1 MLEKAYDPKPVEE
14 KRLASWDAA
23 QLSRSV
29 PGAKPPFTI
38 VIPPPN
44 VTGALHIGHAL
55 NNSLQDAFIRHHR
68 MKGEEA
74 CWVPGCDHGGIA
86 TQNVMEKQL
95 KAEKIDRHALGRD
108 AFLERMQVWTRDCK
122 KTILGQLHRL
132 GASLDWKREAF
143 TMDEERGKAVF
154 HAFKTLWERG
164 LIYRGE
170 RLVNWCVRCG
180 TALSDIEVERE
191 ERKGAL
197 YHIHYPL
204 EGGGEGA
211 VVATTR
217 PITMFGDTAVAIN
230 PKDKRWTHLIGKRV
244 LIPFTNRSIPIIEDT
259 YVDFEFG
266 TGCLKV
272 TPAHDQNDWEI
283 GQRHKL
289 PAIKVLGRDGKLT
302 DWAGQ
307 YAGLSR
313 EKAHDQVIAD
323 LESEKYLRKKED
335 HKSAVQICYRCSSI
349 IEPLLSFQWFVNQIE
364 LAKAPL
370 KALDSGEFKIYP
382 TSWVKPYRDW
392 LVNIKD
398 WCVSRQIWW
407 GHRIPV
413 WYCLTCTNP
422 IAYLGTEVQLKS
434 GKDAGMQVKQ
444 YLAGSILEGGISF
457 DELLALNPFFEFEA
471 GKDVDAKSIASFPG
485 LKVSQTKPDTC
496 KTCGKNHWY
505 QDSDVLDTWFS
516 SALWPLA
523 VFGWPEKTKDLA
535 YYYPTSTLVTGYEI
549 LYLWVARMQMMGHA
563 FMDKPAFPD
572 AVIHG
577 IVRDKSGKKM
587 SKSLGNVID
596 PLVMMEKHGT
606 DALRFA
612 LMAQAHPG
620 KDIAFDEQ
628 TVVGARNFVNKLWN
642 STRFVLMNL
651 PETPA
656 VYSLGSKN
664 LEFADRWILSRYQRV
679 VSHAQASLDA
689 YDPAAA
695 AQELYV
701 FLWDEFCAWYI
712 ELAKGRLTGAEGESK
727 DAVRAILVHILAGS
741 LKALHPIMPFVTEE
755 LYAEIK
761 AYAGESAEFIL
772 RGGYPVLD
780 GSRVNPEVEKE
791 MSLVM
796 GAVTSI
802 RSLRSQLNVPP
813 GLKIKAVAEGP
824 FAAALLGKHR
834 AYALLLAQL
843 ESLEPMNGG
852 RPAQSATAVA
862 DGVTFHI
869 PLAGVIDFA
878 KERER
883 LAKDLA
889 KAEGD
894 IEKCAAKLKNLSAAA
909 SAPAEKVAEAKE
921 QHDAAAARRDRLKE
935 TIAVLS

>member
-14 KRLASWDAA
+14 ARLASWDAA
-23 QLSRSV
+23 GLSRSS
-29 PGAKPPFTI
+29 PSEKPPYTI

-68 MKGEEA
+68 MLGQES

-95 KAEKIDRHALGRD
+95 KAEKIDRHAFGRD

-132 GASLDWKREAF
+132 GASLDWQREAF
-143 TMDEERGKAVF
+143 TMDEPRAKAVF

-197 YHIHYPL
+197 YHIHYKNVD
-204 EGGGEGA
+204 GGEGI

-230 PKDKRWTHLIGKRV
+230 PKDDRWRHMVGKKV
-244 LIPFTNRSIPIIEDT
+244 LIPFIDRPIPIVEDS
-259 YVDFEFG
+259 YVEFELG
-266 TGCLKV
+266 TGALKV
-272 TPAHDQNDWEI
+272 TPAHDQNDWEL
-283 GQRHKL
+283 GERHKL
-289 PAIKVLGRDGKLT
+289 PAIKAIGPDGKLT
-302 DWAGQ
+302 EAAGP

-313 EKAHDQVIAD
+313 EKAQDQVVAD
-323 LESEKYLRKKED
+323 LEAQGFLRKKED
-335 HKSAVQICYRCSSI
+335 HKSAVQTCYRCSSV
-349 IEPLLSFQWFVNQIE
+349 IEPLLSLQWFVKQTE

-370 KALDSGEFKIYP
+370 KALDAGEFKIYP
-382 TSWVKPYRDW
+382 KNWEKPYRDW
-392 LVNIKD
+392 LVNMKD

-413 WYCLTCTNP
+413 WY
-422 IAYLGTEVQLKS
+422 
-434 GKDAGMQVKQ
+434 KDGEKPLVSLESPGAGW
-444 YLAGSILEGGISF
+444 
-457 DELLALNPFFEFEA
+457 
-471 GKDVDAKSIASFPG
+471 
-485 LKVSQTKPDTC
+485 T
-496 KTCGKNHWY
+496 
-505 QDSDVLDTWFS
+505 QDPDVLDTWFS

-523 VFGWPEKTKDLA
+523 VFGWPDQSKDLA

-549 LYLWVARMQMMGHA
+549 LFLWVARMQMMGHA
-563 FMDKPAFPD
+563 FMGKPAFPD

-587 SKSLGNVID
+587 SKSLGNVVD
-596 PLVMMEKHGT
+596 PLQMMDKYGT

-612 LMAQAHPG
+612 LMVQAHPG

-628 TVVGARNFVNKLWN
+628 TVVSARNFVNKLWN

-651 PETPA
+651 PETPS
-656 VYSLGSKN
+656 VYRLGAKP
-664 LEFADRWILSRYQRV
+664 LETADAWILSRCQ
-679 VSHAQASLDA
+679 ATLAKAKASLDE

-695 AQELYV
+695 AGALYV

-712 ELAKGRLTGAEGESK
+712 ELAKGRLTGPECEAK
-727 DAVRAILVHILAGS
+727 DAARAVLVQVLAAS

-755 LYAEIK
+755 MYSALK
-761 AYAGESAEFIL
+761 VYAGESTEFIL
-772 RGGYPVLD
+772 LGGYQSLAGD
-780 GSRVNPEVEKE
+780 WSNPEVEKE
-791 MSLVM
+791 MSQLM
-796 GAVTSI
+796 AAVTSI

-813 GLKIKAVAEGP
+813 GLKIKAVVDGP
-824 FAAALLGKHR
+824 FAPALLGKHR
-834 AYALLLAQL
+834 AYAVLLAQL
-843 ESLEPMNGG
+843 ESLEPMNGA

-862 DGVTFHI
+862 EGATFFI

-894 IEKCAAKLKNLSAAA
+894 IEKCEAKLRNLSAAA
-909 SAPAEKVAEAKE
+909 SAPPEKVAEAKE
-921 QHDAAAARRDRLKE
+921 QRDGALARRDRLKE
-935 TIAVLS
+935 TVAILS

>member
-1 MLEKAYDPKPVEE
+1 MLDKAYDPKPVEE
-14 KRLASWDAA
+14 ARLASWDAA
-23 QLSRSV
+23 KLSHSEPRE
-29 PGAKPPFTI
+29 GARPFTI

-68 MKGEEA
+68 MLGQEA

-95 KAEKIDRHALGRD
+95 KAEKVDRHALGRE

-132 GASLDWKREAF
+132 GASLDWQREAF
-143 TMDEERGKAVF
+143 TMDEPRANAVY

-197 YHIHYPL
+197 YHIHYKNVD
-204 EGGGEGA
+204 GGDGI

-217 PITMFGDTAVAIN
+217 PVTMFGDTAVAIN
-230 PKDKRWTHLIGKRV
+230 PKDPRWKHMVGKTV
-244 LIPFTNRSIPIIEDT
+244 LIPLIDRPIPIVEDS

-266 TGCLKV
+266 TGGLKV
-272 TPAHDQNDWEI
+272 TPAHDQNDWEL
-283 GQRHKL
+283 GERHKL
-289 PAIKVLGRDGKLT
+289 PAIKAIGPDGKLT
-302 DWAGQ
+302 EAAGP

-313 EKAHDQVIAD
+313 EKAHDAVVAD
-323 LESEKYLRKKED
+323 LEAKGYLRKKED
-335 HKSAVQICYRCSSI
+335 HKSAVQTCYRCGSV
-349 IEPLLSFQWFVNQIE
+349 IEPLLSLQWFVKQTE

-370 KALDSGEFKIYP
+370 KALDAGEFKIYP
-382 TSWVKPYRDW
+382 KNWEKPYRDW

-413 WYCLTCTNP
+413 WYKDGEKP
-422 IAYLGTEVQLKS
+422 VVSLGS
-434 GKDAGMQVKQ
+434 PGAGW
-444 YLAGSILEGGISF
+444 
-457 DELLALNPFFEFEA
+457 
-471 GKDVDAKSIASFPG
+471 
-485 LKVSQTKPDTC
+485 T
-496 KTCGKNHWY
+496 
-505 QDSDVLDTWFS
+505 QDPDVLDTWFS

-563 FMDKPAFPD
+563 FLDKPAFPD

-587 SKSLGNVID
+587 SKSLGNVVD
-596 PLVMMEKHGT
+596 PLLMMDKHGT

-612 LMAQAHPG
+612 LMAQANPG

-651 PETPA
+651 PEAPA
-656 VYSLGSKN
+656 VYTLSSKN
-664 LEFADRWILSRYQRV
+664 LEAADRWILSRYQRV
-679 VSHAQASLDA
+679 IARSQASLSE

-712 ELAKGRLTGAEGESK
+712 ELAKGRLTGPEGEGK
-727 DAVRAILVHILAGS
+727 DAVRAVLVQVIAGS
-741 LKALHPIMPFVTEE
+741 LKLLHPIMPFVTEE
-755 LYAEIK
+755 LYAAVK
-761 AYAGESAEFIL
+761 PFAGESAEFIL
-772 RGGYPVLD
+772 KGGYPKLAD
-780 GSRVNPEVEKE
+780 DWSDPGIEKE
-791 MSLVM
+791 MSEVM
-796 GAVTSI
+796 GAVSAI

-813 GLKIKAVAEGP
+813 GLKIKAVFEGDVRQRP
-824 FAAALLGKHR
+824 
-834 AYALLLAQL
+834 YVLLLAQL
-843 ESLEPMNGG
+843 ESLEPMNGA

-862 DGVTFHI
+862 DGATFHI

-894 IEKCAAKLKNLSAAA
+894 IEKCEAKLKNLSAAA

-921 QHDAAAARRDRLKE
+921 QRDAALARRDRLKE

>member
-1 MLEKAYDPKPVEE
+1 MLEKAYEPKPVEE

-23 QLSRSV
+23 GLGRSE
-29 PGAKPPFTI
+29 PRDGAKPYTI

-55 NNSLQDAFIRHHR
+55 NNSLQDSFIRHHR

-74 CWVPGCDHGGIA
+74 CWVPGTDHGGIA

-108 AFLERMQVWTRDCK
+108 AFLDRMQNWTRDCK

-132 GASLDWKREAF
+132 GSTLDWKREAF
-143 TMDEERGKAVF
+143 TMDEARGKAVYE
-154 HAFKTLWERG
+154 AFKTLWERG

-197 YHIHYPL
+197 YHIHYPQPDGS
-204 EGGGEGA
+204 EGV

-217 PITMFGDTAVAIN
+217 PITMFGDTAVAVN
-230 PKDKRWTHLIGKRV
+230 PKDERWKHMVGKTV
-244 LIPFTNRSIPIIEDT
+244 LIPFIDRAIPVVEDS
-259 YVDFEFG
+259 YVEFELG
-266 TGCLKV
+266 TGALKV
-272 TPAHDQNDWEI
+272 TPAHDQNDWEL
-283 GQRHKL
+283 GERHKL
-289 PAIKVLGRDGKLT
+289 PAIKAIGPDGKLT
-302 DWAGQ
+302 EAAGG

-313 EKAHDQVIAD
+313 EKAQDQIVAD
-323 LESEKYLRKKED
+323 LEAQGFLRKKED
-335 HKSAVQICYRCSSI
+335 HKSAVQTCYRCGSV
-349 IEPLLSFQWFVNQIE
+349 IEPLLSLQWFVKQTE

-370 KALDSGEFKIYP
+370 AALDAGEFKIYP
-382 TSWVKPYRDW
+382 ANWAKPYRDW

-413 WYCLTCTNP
+413 WYKDGEKPAVSLTSP
-422 IAYLGTEVQLKS
+422 G
-434 GKDAGMQVKQ
+434 AGW
-444 YLAGSILEGGISF
+444 
-457 DELLALNPFFEFEA
+457 
-471 GKDVDAKSIASFPG
+471 
-485 LKVSQTKPDTC
+485 T
-496 KTCGKNHWY
+496 
-505 QDSDVLDTWFS
+505 QDPDVLDTWFS

-523 VFGWPEKTKDLA
+523 VFGWPAQTKDLA

-563 FMDKPAFPD
+563 FLGKPAFPD

-587 SKSLGNVID
+587 SKSLGNVVD
-596 PLVMMEKHGT
+596 PLVMMDKHGT

-612 LMAQAHPG
+612 LLAQAFPG

-628 TVVGARNFVNKLWN
+628 SVVGARNFVNKLWN

-651 PETPA
+651 PETPV
-656 VYSLGSKN
+656 VYGIDSKN
-664 LEFADRWILSRYQRV
+664 LETADLWILSRC
-679 VSHAQASLDA
+679 QATLAKAKASMDE

-695 AQELYV
+695 AGALYV

-712 ELAKGRLTGAEGESK
+712 ELAKGRLTGAEGAGK
-727 DAVRAILVHILAGS
+727 DAVRAVLVRVLAAS

-755 LYAEIK
+755 LYGAIK
-761 AYAGESAEFIL
+761 AYAGENAEFIL
-772 RGGYPVLD
+772 RAGYKGLD
-780 GSRVNPEVEKE
+780 GDWANPAVEKE
-791 MSLVM
+791 MARVM
-796 GAVTSI
+796 AAVTSI

-824 FAAALLGKHR
+824 FASDLIGKHR

-843 ESLEPMNGG
+843 ESLEPMNGA
-852 RPAQSATAVA
+852 RPDQSATAVA

-869 PLAGVIDFA
+869 PLAGVVDFA

-883 LAKDLA
+883 LNKDLA
-889 KAEGD
+889 KAESD

-909 SAPAEKVAEAKE
+909 SAPADKVAEAKE
-921 QHDAAAARRDRLKE
+921 QHDAAVTRRDRLKE

>member
-14 KRLASWDAA
+14 ARLASWDAA
-23 QLSRSV
+23 GLSHSEPRD
-29 PGAKPPFTI
+29 GGRPFTI

-68 MKGEEA
+68 MLGQEA

-132 GASLDWKREAF
+132 GASLDWQREAF
-143 TMDEERGKAVF
+143 TMDEPRAKAVF

-197 YHIHYPL
+197 YHIHYKNAD
-204 EGGGEGA
+204 GGEGI

-230 PKDKRWTHLIGKRV
+230 PKDDRWRHMVGKKV
-244 LIPFTNRSIPIIEDT
+244 LIPFIDRPIPVIEDS
-259 YVDFEFG
+259 YVEFELG
-266 TGCLKV
+266 TGALKV
-272 TPAHDQNDWEI
+272 TPAHDQNDWEL
-283 GQRHKL
+283 GERHAL
-289 PAIKVLGRDGKLT
+289 AAIKAIGPDGKLT
-302 DWAGQ
+302 AAAGP

-313 EKAHDQVIAD
+313 EKAQDQVVAD
-323 LESEKYLRKKED
+323 LEAQGYLRKKED
-335 HKSAVQICYRCSSI
+335 HKSAVQTCYRCGSV
-349 IEPLLSFQWFVNQIE
+349 IEPLLSLQWFVKQTE

-370 KALDSGEFKIYP
+370 KALDAGEFKIYP
-382 TSWVKPYRDW
+382 RNWEKPYRDW

-413 WYCLTCTNP
+413 WY
-422 IAYLGTEVQLKS
+422 
-434 GKDAGMQVKQ
+434 KDGEKPLVSLESPGAGW
-444 YLAGSILEGGISF
+444 
-457 DELLALNPFFEFEA
+457 
-471 GKDVDAKSIASFPG
+471 
-485 LKVSQTKPDTC
+485 T
-496 KTCGKNHWY
+496 
-505 QDSDVLDTWFS
+505 QDPDVLDTWFS

-523 VFGWPEKTKDLA
+523 VFGWPDQSKDLA

-587 SKSLGNVID
+587 SKSLGNVVD
-596 PLVMMEKHGT
+596 PLAMMDKYGT

-612 LMAQAHPG
+612 LMVQAHPG

-628 TVVGARNFVNKLWN
+628 TVVSARNFVNKLWN

-651 PETPA
+651 PETPPA
-656 VYSLGSKN
+656 GGYTLSKLSSGR
-664 LEFADRWILSRYQRV
+664 LETADAWILSRYQATLAKAR
-679 VSHAQASLDA
+679 ASLDA

-695 AQELYV
+695 AEALYV

-712 ELAKGRLTGAEGESK
+712 ELAKGRLLGVEGEDK
-727 DAVRAILVHILAGS
+727 DNARTILVQVLTGS

-755 LYAEIK
+755 IYAALK
-761 AYAGESAEFIL
+761 PYAGETAVFVL
-772 RGGYPVLD
+772 KGGYHKLD
-780 GSRVNPEVEKE
+780 CDWSNPEIEKE
-791 MSLVM
+791 MSRVM
-796 GAVTSI
+796 SAVTSI

-824 FAAALLGKHR
+824 FAQAVVARHR
-834 AYALLLAQL
+834 AYAMSLAQL
-843 ESLEPMNGG
+843 ESVELGS
-852 RPAQSATAVA
+852 RPPQSATAVA
-862 DGVTFHI
+862 DGVTFFI

-894 IEKCAAKLKNLSAAA
+894 IEKCEAKLKNLSAAA
-909 SAPAEKVAEAKE
+909 SAPAEKVAEAGE
-921 QHDAAAARRDRLKE
+921 QRDAALARRDRLKE

>member
-1 MLEKAYDPKPVEE
+1 MLDKAYDPKPVEE
-14 KRLASWDAA
+14 ARLASWDAA
-23 QLSRSV
+23 GLSHSEPRPDSR
-29 PGAKPPFTI
+29 PFTI

-68 MKGEEA
+68 MLGQES

-95 KAEKIDRHALGRD
+95 KAEKVDRHALGRE

-132 GASLDWKREAF
+132 GASLDWQREAF
-143 TMDEERGKAVF
+143 TMDEPRANAVY

-197 YHIHYPL
+197 YHIHYKNAD
-204 EGGGEGA
+204 GGEGI

-217 PITMFGDTAVAIN
+217 PVTMFGDTAVAVN
-230 PKDKRWTHLIGKRV
+230 PKDDRWKHMVGKKV
-244 LIPFTNRSIPIIEDT
+244 LIPLIDRPIPIVEDS

-266 TGCLKV
+266 TGGLKV
-272 TPAHDQNDWEI
+272 TPAHDQNDWEL
-283 GQRHKL
+283 GERHKL
-289 PAIKVLGRDGKLT
+289 PAIKAIGPDGKLT
-302 DWAGQ
+302 EAAGP

-313 EKAHDQVIAD
+313 EKAHDAVVAD
-323 LESEKYLRKKED
+323 LEAKGYLRKKED
-335 HKSAVQICYRCSSI
+335 HKSAVQTCYRCGSV
-349 IEPLLSFQWFVNQIE
+349 IEPLLSLQWFVKQTE

-370 KALDSGEFKIYP
+370 KALDEGAFKIYP
-382 TSWVKPYRDW
+382 KNWEKPYRDW

-413 WYCLTCTNP
+413 WYKDGEKP
-422 IAYLGTEVQLKS
+422 VVSLGS
-434 GKDAGMQVKQ
+434 PGAGW
-444 YLAGSILEGGISF
+444 
-457 DELLALNPFFEFEA
+457 
-471 GKDVDAKSIASFPG
+471 
-485 LKVSQTKPDTC
+485 T
-496 KTCGKNHWY
+496 
-505 QDSDVLDTWFS
+505 QDPDVLDTWFS

-563 FMDKPAFPD
+563 FLDKPAFPD

-587 SKSLGNVID
+587 SKSLGNVVD
-596 PLVMMEKHGT
+596 PLLMMDKYGT

-612 LMAQAHPG
+612 LMVNAHPG

-628 TVVGARNFVNKLWN
+628 TVVAARNFVNKLWN

-651 PETPA
+651 PETAPA
-656 VYSLGSKN
+656 GGYK
-664 LEFADRWILSRYQRV
+664 LEKLSQGRLETADAWILSRYQ
-679 VSHAQASLDA
+679 STLAKAQASLGA

-695 AQELYV
+695 AEALYV

-712 ELAKGRLTGAEGESK
+712 ELAKGRLLGAEGEDK
-727 DAVRAILVHILAGS
+727 DVARTILVQVLTGS
-741 LKALHPIMPFVTEE
+741 LKALHPLMPFVTEE
-755 LYAEIK
+755 IYAALK
-761 AYAGESAEFIL
+761 PYAGETAEFVHK
-772 RGGYPVLD
+772 GGYPKLGFD
-780 GSRVNPEVEKE
+780 WSNPAVEKE
-791 MSLVM
+791 MGQVM
-796 GAVTSI
+796 AAVTSI

-824 FAAALLGKHR
+824 FAEAVIGKHR
-834 AYALLLAQL
+834 AYALALAQL
-843 ESLEPMNGG
+843 ESVEAVNGG

-862 DGVTFHI
+862 DGVTFFI
-869 PLAGVIDFA
+869 PLAGVIDFD

-894 IEKCAAKLKNLSAAA
+894 IEKCEAKLKNLSAAA
-909 SAPAEKVAEAKE
+909 SAPAEKVAEAKG
-921 QHDAAAARRDRLKE
+921 QRDAALARRDRLKE

>member
-1 MLEKAYDPKPVEE
+1 MLDKAYDPKPVEDARLSSWE
-14 KRLASWDAA
+14 KAG
-23 QLSRSV
+23 LSHSAPRE
-29 PGAKPPFTI
+29 GGRPFTI

-55 NNSLQDAFIRHHR
+55 NNSLQDAFIRHQR
-68 MKGEEA
+68 LKGAEA

-95 KAEKIDRHALGRD
+95 KAEKVDRHALGRE
-108 AFLERMQVWTRDCK
+108 AFLERMQAWTRDCK
-122 KTILGQLHRL
+122 KTILGQLRRL
-132 GASLDWKREAF
+132 GCSLDWQREAF
-143 TMDEERGKAVF
+143 TMDEVRAKAVF

-164 LIYRGE
+164 LVYRGE

-204 EGGGEGA
+204 EGGGEGP

-217 PITMFGDTAVAIN
+217 PITMFGDTAVAVN
-230 PKDKRWTHLIGKRV
+230 PKDGRWTHLVGKKV
-244 LIPFTNRSIPIIEDT
+244 LIPLIDRPIPVIEDS

-272 TPAHDQNDWEI
+272 TPAHDQNDWDLGE
-283 GQRHKL
+283 RHKL
-289 PAIKVLGRDGKLT
+289 PAIKAIGPDGKLSEA
-302 DWAGQ
+302 AGP

-313 EKAHDQVIAD
+313 EKAQDAVVAD
-323 LESEKYLRKKED
+323 LEAKGFLRKKED
-335 HKSAVQICYRCSSI
+335 HRSAVQTCYRCASV
-349 IEPLLSFQWFVNQIE
+349 IEPLLSLQWFVKQTE

-370 KALDSGEFKIYP
+370 KALDEGAFRIYP
-382 TSWVKPYRDW
+382 KNWEKPYRDW

-413 WYCLTCTNP
+413 WY
-422 IAYLGTEVQLKS
+422 
-434 GKDAGMQVKQ
+434 KDGEKPAV
-444 YLAGSILEGGISF
+444 SLES
-457 DELLALNPFFEFEA
+457 
-471 GKDVDAKSIASFPG
+471 PG
-485 LKVSQTKPDTC
+485 PGWT
-496 KTCGKNHWY
+496 
-505 QDSDVLDTWFS
+505 QDPDVLDTWFS

-563 FMDKPAFPD
+563 FMDEPAFPD

-587 SKSLGNVID
+587 SKSLGNVVD
-596 PLVMMEKHGT
+596 PLVMMEKYGT

-612 LMAQAHPG
+612 LMVNAHPG

-628 TVVGARNFVNKLWN
+628 TVVAARNFVNKLWN

-651 PETPA
+651 PAQAPA
-656 VYSLGSKN
+656 GGYSLDKLRGRR
-664 LEFADRWILSRYQRV
+664 LETADAWVLSRYQ
-679 VSHAQASLDA
+679 HALQSAKKSLDG

-695 AQELYV
+695 AEALYV

-712 ELAKGRLTGAEGESK
+712 ELAKGRLLGADGEDK
-727 DAVRAILVHILAGS
+727 DVARTILVQVLTGS

-755 LYAEIK
+755 IYAAVK
-761 AYAGESAEFIL
+761 PYAGESAEFVL
-772 RGGYPVLD
+772 KGGYQKFD
-780 GSRVNPEVEKE
+780 SDWSSPEVEKE
-791 MSLVM
+791 MSQVM
-796 GAVTSI
+796 GAVASI

-824 FAAALLGKHR
+824 FAEAVIGRHR
-834 AYALLLAQL
+834 AYAMSLAQL
-843 ESLEPMNGG
+843 ESIEPVDGG
-852 RPAQSATAVA
+852 RPPQSATAVA
-862 DGVTFHI
+862 EGVTFFI

-894 IEKCAAKLKNLSAAA
+894 IEKCEAKLRNLSAAA

-921 QHDAAAARRDRLKE
+921 QRDSALARRDRLKE

>member
-1 MLEKAYDPKPVEE
+1 MLDKAYDPKPVEE

-23 QLSRSV
+23 KLSHSEPRD
-29 PGAKPPFTI
+29 GKKPYTI

-108 AFLERMQVWTRDCK
+108 AFLERMQTWTRDCK

-132 GASLDWKREAF
+132 GSTLDWQREAF
-143 TMDEERGKAVF
+143 TMDEPRAQAVY

-191 ERKGAL
+191 ERKGHL
-197 YHIHYPL
+197 YHIHYRQPDGS
-204 EGGGEGA
+204 EGV

-217 PITMFGDTAVAIN
+217 PITMFGDTAVAVN
-230 PKDKRWTHLIGKRV
+230 PKDKRWTHMVGKTV
-244 LIPFTNRSIPIIEDT
+244 LIPFIDRPIPVIEDS
-259 YVDFEFG
+259 YVEFELG
-266 TGCLKV
+266 TGALKV
-272 TPAHDQNDWEI
+272 TPAHDQNDWEL
-283 GQRHKL
+283 GERHKL
-289 PAIKVLGRDGKLT
+289 AAIKAIGPDGKLT
-302 DWAGQ
+302 EAAGV

-313 EKAHDQVIAD
+313 EKAQDQIVAD
-323 LESEKYLRKKED
+323 LEAQGFLRKKED
-335 HKSAVQICYRCSSI
+335 HKSAVQTCYRCGSV
-349 IEPLLSFQWFVNQIE
+349 IEPLLSLQWFVKQTE

-370 KALDSGEFKIYP
+370 KALDAGEFKIYP
-382 TSWVKPYRDW
+382 KNWEKPYRDW

-413 WYCLTCTNP
+413 WY
-422 IAYLGTEVQLKS
+422 
-434 GKDAGMQVKQ
+434 KDGEKPLVSLESPGAGW
-444 YLAGSILEGGISF
+444 
-457 DELLALNPFFEFEA
+457 
-471 GKDVDAKSIASFPG
+471 
-485 LKVSQTKPDTC
+485 T
-496 KTCGKNHWY
+496 
-505 QDSDVLDTWFS
+505 QDPDVLDTWFS

-523 VFGWPEKTKDLA
+523 VFGWPAQTKDLA

-563 FMDKPAFPD
+563 FLDKPAFPD

-596 PLVMMEKHGT
+596 PLLMMDKHGT

-612 LMAQAHPG
+612 LMAQAFPG

-628 TVVGARNFVNKLWN
+628 SVVGARNFVNKLWN

-656 VYSLGSKN
+656 VYR
-664 LEFADRWILSRYQRV
+664 LEARKFEVADRWILSRC
-679 VSHAQASLDA
+679 QAALAKAKASMDE

-695 AQELYV
+695 AGVLYV

-712 ELAKGRLTGAEGESK
+712 ELAKGRLTGAEGEGK
-727 DAVRAILVHILAGS
+727 DAARAVLVQVLAAS
-741 LKALHPIMPFVTEE
+741 LKAMHPIMPFVTEE
-755 LYAEIK
+755 LYAAIK

-772 RGGYPVLD
+772 RGGYQSLAGDWAAPD
-780 GSRVNPEVEKE
+780 IEKE
-791 MSLVM
+791 MGQVM
-796 GAVTSI
+796 AAVTSI

-813 GLKIKAVAEGP
+813 GLKIKAVVDGP
-824 FAAALLGKHR
+824 FAAALLGKHK

-862 DGVTFHI
+862 DGAVFHI
-869 PLAGVIDFA
+869 PLAGIIDFA

-889 KAEGD
+889 KAESD
-894 IEKCAAKLKNLSAAA
+894 IEKCEAKLKNLSAAA
-909 SAPAEKVAEAKE
+909 TAPAEKVAEARE
-921 QHDAAAARRDRLKE
+921 QRDGALARRDRLKE

>member
-1 MLEKAYDPKPVEE
+1 MLEKAYDPKPVEAA
-14 KRLASWDAA
+14 RLASWDAA
-23 QLSRSV
+23 KLSHSEPRAGGR
-29 PGAKPPFTI
+29 PYAI

-55 NNSLQDAFIRHHR
+55 NNALQDALIRHQR
-68 MKGEEA
+68 MMGRES
-74 CWVPGCDHGGIA
+74 CWVPGTDHGGIA
-86 TQNVMEKQL
+86 TQNVMEKLL
-95 KAEKIDRHALGRD
+95 KAEKTDRRALGRD
-108 AFLERMQVWTRDCK
+108 AFLERMRSWTRDCK

-132 GASLDWKREAF
+132 GCALDWEREAF
-143 TMDEERGKAVF
+143 TMDEPRAKAVY

-197 YHIHYPL
+197 YHIHYPM
-204 EGGGEGA
+204 EGGGEGL

-217 PITMFGDTAVAIN
+217 PITMFGDAAVAVN
-230 PKDKRWTHLIGKRV
+230 PKDPRWKHMVGRNV
-244 LIPFTNRSIPIIEDT
+244 LIPFIDRSIPVIADA

-266 TGCLKV
+266 TGALKV

-283 GQRHKL
+283 GERHKL
-289 PAIKVLGRDGKLT
+289 PAIKAVGPEGKLT
-302 DWAGQ
+302 EAAGP

-313 EKAHDQVIAD
+313 EKAHDQVVAD
-323 LESEKYLRKKED
+323 LEARGFLRKKED
-335 HKSAVQICYRCSSI
+335 HKSAVQTCYRCLSV
-349 IEPLLSFQWFVNQIE
+349 IEPLLSLQWFVKQTE

-370 KALDSGEFKIYP
+370 KSLDAGEFKIYP
-382 TSWVKPYRDW
+382 RNWEKPYRDW

-413 WYCLTCTNP
+413 WY
-422 IAYLGTEVQLKS
+422 
-434 GKDAGMQVKQ
+434 KDGEKP
-444 YLAGSILEGGISF
+444 L
-457 DELLALNPFFEFEA
+457 
-471 GKDVDAKSIASFPG
+471 
-485 LKVSQTKPDTC
+485 VSQASPGAGWT
-496 KTCGKNHWY
+496 
-505 QDSDVLDTWFS
+505 QDPDVLDTWFS

-523 VFGWPEKTKDLA
+523 VFGWPEKTADLA

-549 LYLWVARMQMMGHA
+549 LYLWVARMQMMGLA
-563 FMDKPAFPD
+563 FEGKVPFAD

-596 PLVMMEKHGT
+596 PLLMMDKHGT

-612 LMAQAHPG
+612 LLAQAHPG

-628 TVVGARNFVNKLWN
+628 SVVGARNFVNKLWN

-651 PETPA
+651 PEAPPA
-656 VYSLGSKN
+656 GGYT
-664 LEFADRWILSRYQRV
+664 LEKLPHGRLETADAWILSRYQATLAKAR
-679 VSHAQASLDA
+679 AALDA

-695 AQELYV
+695 AEALYA

-712 ELAKGRLTGAEGESK
+712 ELAKGRLLGADGEGKEN
-727 DAVRAILVHILAGS
+727 ARTILVQVLTGS
-741 LKALHPIMPFVTEE
+741 LKALHPVMPFVTEE
-755 LYAEIK
+755 IYAALK
-761 AYAGESAEFIL
+761 PHAGEAAEFVL
-772 RGGYPVLD
+772 KGGYHRLD
-780 GSRVNPEVEKE
+780 RDRSDAEVEKQ
-791 MSLVM
+791 MSRVM
-796 GAVTSI
+796 SAVAAI

-824 FAAALLGKHR
+824 FARDLIGKHR
-834 AYALLLAQL
+834 AYAMSLAQL
-843 ESLEPMNGG
+843 ESIEPVNGG

-862 DGVTFHI
+862 EGVTFFI
-869 PLAGVIDFA
+869 PLAGVIDFE

-883 LAKDLA
+883 LSKDLA
-889 KAEGD
+889 KAESD
-894 IEKCAAKLKNLSAAA
+894 VAKCAVKLGNLSAAA
-909 SAPAEKVAEAKE
+909 GVPAEKVAQAQE
-921 QHDAAAARRDRLKE
+921 QHGAALARRDRLKE

>member
-1 MLEKAYDPKPVEE
+1 MLDKAYDPKPVEE
-14 KRLASWDAA
+14 KRLAAWKG
-23 QLSRSV
+23 LSKSS
-29 PGAKPPFTI
+29 PSSKAPYTI

-68 MKGEEA
+68 MKGEET

-95 KAEKIDRHALGRD
+95 KAEGKSRFDLGRE
-108 AFLERMQVWTRDCK
+108 AFLARMQDWTRECK

-132 GASLDWKREAF
+132 GASLDWDREAF
-143 TMDEERGKAVF
+143 TMDEPRGKAVF

-197 YHIHYPL
+197 WHIRYKSADS
-204 EGGGEGA
+204 EGV

-217 PITMFGDTAVAIN
+217 PETMFGDTAVAVN
-230 PKDKRWTHLIGKRV
+230 PKDERWRHMVGKTV
-244 LIPFTNRSIPIIEDT
+244 FIPFINREIPVIEDA
-259 YVDFEFG
+259 YVEFELG
-266 TGCLKV
+266 TGALKV

-283 GQRHKL
+283 GERHKL
-289 PAIKVLGRDGKLT
+289 PAIKAIGPDGKLT
-302 DWAGQ
+302 DAAGP

-313 EKAHDQVIAD
+313 EKAKDQITAD
-323 LESEKYLRKKED
+323 LEAQGFLVKKED
-335 HKSAVQICYRCSSI
+335 HKSAVQTCERCGSV
-349 IEPLLSFQWFVNQIE
+349 IEPLLSLQWFVKQTE
-364 LAKAPL
+364 LAKEPL
-370 KALDSGEFKIYP
+370 RALDAGEFKIYP
-382 TSWVKPYRDW
+382 RNWEKPYRDW

-413 WYCLTCTNP
+413 WY
-422 IAYLGTEVQLKS
+422 
-434 GKDAGMQVKQ
+434 KDGEKPLVSLESPGAGWTQ
-444 YLAGSILEGGISF
+444 
-457 DELLALNPFFEFEA
+457 
-471 GKDVDAKSIASFPG
+471 
-485 LKVSQTKPDTC
+485 DT
-496 KTCGKNHWY
+496 
-505 QDSDVLDTWFS
+505 DVLDTWFS
-516 SALWPLA
+516 SALWPLS
-523 VFGWPEKTKDLA
+523 VFGWPDKTADLA
-535 YYYPTSTLVTGYEI
+535 YYYPTSVLVTGYEI
-549 LYLWVARMQMMGHA
+549 MYLWVARMQMMGHA
-563 FMDKPAFPD
+563 FMGKPAFPV
-572 AVIHG
+572 AVMNG

-596 PLVMMEKHGT
+596 PLVMMDKHGT

-612 LMAQAHPG
+612 LMAQAFPG

-628 TVVGARNFVNKLWN
+628 SVVGARNFVNKLWN
-642 STRFVLMNL
+642 STRFVLMNTTSACAL
-651 PETPA
+651 
-656 VYSLGSKN
+656 SSKN
-664 LEFADRWILSRYQRV
+664 LETADRWVLSRYQSV
-679 VSHAQASLDA
+679 VSSTKAHLDN

-712 ELAKGRLTGAEGESK
+712 ELAKGRLTGPEGEAK
-727 DAVRAILVHILAGS
+727 DAVRAVLVQVLAGS
-741 LKALHPIMPFVTEE
+741 LKLLHPIMPFVTEE

-761 AYAGESAEFIL
+761 PFAGESAEFIL
-772 RGGYPVLD
+772 KAGYPKLAD
-780 GSRVNPEVEKE
+780 DWSNPAVEKE
-791 MSLVM
+791 MSQVM
-796 GAVTSI
+796 GAVSAI

-813 GLKIKAVAEGP
+813 GLKIKAVFEGSVSQ
-824 FAAALLGKHR
+824 R
-834 AYALLLAQL
+834 AYVVLLAQL
-843 ESLEPMNGG
+843 ESLEPMNGA

-862 DGVTFHI
+862 DGATFHI

-883 LAKDLA
+883 LLKDLA
-889 KAEGD
+889 KADGD
-894 IEKCAAKLKNLSAAA
+894 VMKCEAKLTNLSAAA

-921 QHDAAAARRDRLKE
+921 QLDAALARRDRLKE

>member
-14 KRLASWDAA
+14 ARLASWDAA
-23 QLSRSV
+23 KLSHSEPV
-29 PGAKPPFTI
+29 AGKKPYTI

-55 NNSLQDAFIRHHR
+55 NNTLQDALIRHHR
-68 MKGEEA
+68 MLGGES

-95 KAEKIDRHALGRD
+95 KSEGKSRFDLGRE
-108 AFLERMQVWTRDCK
+108 AFLERMQAWTRDCK

-132 GASLDWKREAF
+132 GASLDWEREAF
-143 TMDEERGKAVF
+143 TMDEPRARAVF

-197 YHIHYPL
+197 YHIHYKNAD
-204 EGGGEGA
+204 GGDGI

-217 PITMFGDTAVAIN
+217 PVTMFGDTAVAIN
-230 PKDKRWTHLIGKRV
+230 PKDDRWKHMVGKKV
-244 LIPFTNRSIPIIEDT
+244 LIPLIDREIPIIEDS

-266 TGCLKV
+266 TGGLKV
-272 TPAHDQNDWEI
+272 TPAHDQNDWEL
-283 GQRHKL
+283 GERHQL
-289 PAIKVLGRDGKLT
+289 PAIKAIGPDGKLT
-302 DWAGQ
+302 EAAGP

-313 EKAHDQVIAD
+313 EKAHDAVTAD
-323 LESEKYLRKKED
+323 LEAKGYLVKKED
-335 HKSAVQICYRCSSI
+335 HRSAVQACERCGSV
-349 IEPLLSFQWFVNQIE
+349 IEPLLSLQWFVKQTE
-364 LAKAPL
+364 LAKEPL
-370 KALDSGEFKIYP
+370 RALDAGEFKIYP
-382 TSWVKPYRDW
+382 KNWEKPYRDW

-413 WYCLTCTNP
+413 WYKEGEKPVVSLDSP
-422 IAYLGTEVQLKS
+422 G
-434 GKDAGMQVKQ
+434 AGWTQ
-444 YLAGSILEGGISF
+444 
-457 DELLALNPFFEFEA
+457 
-471 GKDVDAKSIASFPG
+471 
-485 LKVSQTKPDTC
+485 DT
-496 KTCGKNHWY
+496 
-505 QDSDVLDTWFS
+505 DVLDTWFS
-516 SALWPLA
+516 SALWPLS
-523 VFGWPEKTKDLA
+523 VFGWPEKTRDLD

-549 LYLWVARMQMMGHA
+549 MYLWVARMQMMGHA
-563 FMDKPAFPD
+563 FMGKPAFPV
-572 AVIHG
+572 AVMNG

-596 PLVMMEKHGT
+596 PLVMMDKHGT

-612 LMAQAHPG
+612 LMAQAFPG

-628 TVVGARNFVNKLWN
+628 SVVGARNFVNKLWN

-656 VYSLGSKN
+656 VYALSADY
-664 LEFADRWILSRYQRV
+664 LEASDRWILSRYQQVISR
-679 VSHAQASLDA
+679 AQASLDA

-712 ELAKGRLTGAEGESK
+712 ELAKGRLTGPEGAGK
-727 DAVRAILVHILAGS
+727 DAVRAVLVQVLAGS
-741 LKALHPIMPFVTEE
+741 LKLLHPIMPFVTEE
-755 LYAEIK
+755 LYAAIK
-761 AYAGESAEFIL
+761 PFAGESAEFIL
-772 RGGYPVLD
+772 KSGYPKLGAD
-780 GSRVNPEVEKE
+780 WSNPAIEKE
-791 MSLVM
+791 MGKVM
-796 GAVTSI
+796 GAVNAI

-813 GLKIKAVAEGP
+813 GLKIKAVVDGEVR
-824 FAAALLGKHR
+824 HH
-834 AYALLLAQL
+834 AYLLLLAQL
-843 ESLEPMNGG
+843 ESLEPMSGG

-862 DGVTFHI
+862 DGATFHI
-869 PLAGVIDFA
+869 ALAGVIDFA

-894 IEKCAAKLKNLSAAA
+894 IEKRAAKLKNMSAAA
-909 SAPAEKVAEAKE
+909 NAPAEKVAEAKE
-921 QHDAAAARRDRLKE
+921 QHDAALARRDRLKE